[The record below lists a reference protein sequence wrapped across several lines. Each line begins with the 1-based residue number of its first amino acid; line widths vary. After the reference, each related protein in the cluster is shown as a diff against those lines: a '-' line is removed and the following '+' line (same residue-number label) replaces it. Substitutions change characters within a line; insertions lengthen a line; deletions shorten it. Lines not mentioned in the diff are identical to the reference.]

1 MKKNRRVIG
10 YSVIVSLG
18 GLLFGLET
26 AVMAGAEKPI
36 QAVYNLSNFLQGFTV
51 AIAIMGA
58 AVGALSA
65 GYPAERFG
73 RK

>member
-1 MKKNRRVIG
+1 MKKNRRVVG

-36 QAVYNLSNFLQGFTV
+36 QSVYNLSNLGWV
-51 AIAIMGA
+51 YSGYSHYGSSRWGLICR
-58 AVGALSA
+58 LS
-65 GYPAERFG
+65 R
-73 RK
+73 